1 MSDTPAPP
9 SAHPGFGEPLGR
21 LLRHRGLGAGALAAR
36 AGCEEADVRAALSGE
51 TPREEALR
59 RLAPA
64 LGYHAVDVFVLA
76 GVPVPEDLA
85 PLDAQ
90 AHRWVTSLAYDVVMR
105 LSSAERRELLLAARS
120 LPQKD
125 RGGPFAPKWLQQP
138 TGDPGNWI
146 VRMLRYRNLGP
157 MGLAQTMALLTPT
170 CLSASTYQLIG
181 SNRAELTPRRVT
193 DFAHVL
199 GIDPPELAALADV
212 VLDEVP
218 PPPSP
223 KVLDTRELYWEAR
236 RLTSAQ
242 VQLLAE
248 MARDMA
254 KEHRGAA
261 QAAD

>member
-1 MSDTPAPP
+1 MPDTPAPRP
-9 SAHPGFGEPLGR
+9 AHPGLGVPLGR
-21 LLRHRGLGAGALAAR
+21 LLGHRGLGAGALAAR
-36 AGCEEADVRAALSGE
+36 AGCAEGELRAVLSGQ
-51 TPREEALR
+51 TPREEMLR

-85 PLDAQ
+85 PLDAA
-90 AHRWVTSLAYDVVMR
+90 AHRCVDRLAYDLIMR
-105 LSSAERRELLLAARS
+105 LSAAERRELLLAARS
-120 LPQKD
+120 LPQED
-125 RGGPFAPKWLQQP
+125 RAAPFAPRWLQPP

-157 MGLAQTMALLTPT
+157 MGLASAMALLTPT
-170 CLSASTYQLIG
+170 CLSAPTYQLIG
-181 SNRAELTPRRVT
+181 ANRMDLTARRVT

-199 GIDPPELAALADV
+199 GIDASELAAVADI

-223 KVLDTRELYWEAR
+223 RIQDTRELFWEAR

-242 VQLLAE
+242 VRLLAE

-254 KEHRGAA
+254 KARREASPA
-261 QAAD
+261 TD